1 MGEAHR
7 PSIQGAARTPF
18 AFLREMGVRFGGE
31 GRKPAEIPGFA
42 ISSGWKCHS
51 QTTSVR
57 STASGQIW
65 NASM

>member
-1 MGEAHR
+1 MPCCAMSESSQSCR
-7 PSIQGAARTPF
+7 F
-18 AFLREMGVRFGGE
+18 VRSQNSTASFGS
-31 GRKPAEIPGFA
+31 KPGFA

-65 NASM
+65 NVSM